1 MKTMNKAELTKVV
14 TGKIEGATQKQAG
27 EFVDAIFDA
36 IAEALA
42 NGESV
47 NIPGFGKFEVR
58 KRSARSGVNPLKL
71 KELKEQGVDAA
82 TAKEQAAIQ
91 IEASQTPAFKAARA
105 LKEAVK

>member
-14 TGKIEGATQKQAG
+14 TGKIEGSTQKQAG